1 MHIHTCACMC
11 VCRVCD
17 RVRAWHSVCA
27 NVNKPHN
34 LYFAH
39 NLFMWVEENEMKS
52 PWKNSQKR
60 TFTAM
65 TFFAY
70 EEEKWGKVLPTYERI
85 LNSLPQTPSI
95 ESPPQSTMW
104 PHWLFNGWMCEWV
117 GGCVS
122 VYDTRKNQES
132 SGDSRT
138 IQGMFTKSL
147 LIIKVRW

>member
-1 MHIHTCACMC
+1 
-11 VCRVCD
+11 
-17 RVRAWHSVCA
+17 
-27 NVNKPHN
+27 
-34 LYFAH
+34 
-39 NLFMWVEENEMKS
+39 
-52 PWKNSQKR
+52 
-60 TFTAM
+60 M

-85 LNSLPQTPSI
+85 LNSLPQTPTI
-95 ESPPQSTMW
+95 ENPPQSTMW

-117 GGCVS
+117 GGCVY

-132 SGDSRT
+132 SGESPT